1 MTDDEVDAA
10 QLVVLQELLASV
22 TDAVTSAGTVL
33 GVTETTVEAGSHV
46 GESRETGGVTG
57 HGTTS
62 NDITELFT
70 STTPSDYHAGTQT
83 PVDATTFT
91 TRRTTQITATLAT
104 VLDTNPTPSLSVASQ
119 SAAVQST
126 HGPSHDAASTTS
138 TVITPMHTSSIEH
151 MEFPVATRTVTAAT
165 MDDITGGPTKAIQ
178 TISKN
183 SSSDVDDDEDWETIA
198 TVFYRVGCNAADR
211 LLLHFSCSI
220 LALAR
225 TRLSI
230 CVRELTGWK
239 SAARSHTTRWYEL
252 C

>member
-1 MTDDEVDAA
+1 MKCTTATTATTTTTQTKTPPTTTQTETTTTTETTATTTTATTLAPETYSIQIRVTAMTDDEVDAA

-165 MDDITGGPTKAIQ
+165 MDDITGK
-178 TISKN
+178 
-183 SSSDVDDDEDWETIA
+183 
-198 TVFYRVGCNAADR
+198 F
-211 LLLHFSCSI
+211 
-220 LALAR
+220 AR
-225 TRLSI
+225 F
-230 CVRELTGWK
+230 
-239 SAARSHTTRWYEL
+239 
-252 C
+252 